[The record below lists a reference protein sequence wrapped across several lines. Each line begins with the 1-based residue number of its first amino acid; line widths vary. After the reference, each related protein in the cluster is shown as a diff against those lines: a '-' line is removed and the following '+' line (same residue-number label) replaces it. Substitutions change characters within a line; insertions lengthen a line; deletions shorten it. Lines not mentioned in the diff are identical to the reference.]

1 MSSAHQSRSLR
12 VEGPPVDQGL
22 HRDRIVTGSQTMV
35 EVETVGFG
43 QSLAVEFDSEAG
55 LLRNSC
61 RMLDFFL
68 RWLTERLAMPDR
80 SHRDSG
86 GG

>member
-1 MSSAHQSRSLR
+1 
-12 VEGPPVDQGL
+12 
-22 HRDRIVTGSQTMV
+22 MV